1 MGLRGGCARASAANP
16 LLKWRRRRRLLQPR
30 NNDAVTAAALARSQ
44 ERHAD
49 GARALRGAVV
59 FAGCEKARAGPVA
72 ASAAWG
78 YTIVAAAVAARRT
91 TPPAAAMVDMTAPL
105 SAAAE

>member
-78 YTIVAAAVAARRT
+78 VYDCGRGGGGEDDDAASGGDGGNDRAT
-91 TPPAAAMVDMTAPL
+91 
-105 SAAAE
+105 E